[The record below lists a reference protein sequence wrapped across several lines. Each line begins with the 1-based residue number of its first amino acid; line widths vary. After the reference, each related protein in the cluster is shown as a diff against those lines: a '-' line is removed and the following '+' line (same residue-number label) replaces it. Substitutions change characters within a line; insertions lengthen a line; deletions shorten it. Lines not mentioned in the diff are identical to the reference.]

1 MSLAT
6 PAALH
11 MGMRHWT
18 CVALCAKTSHGRPP
32 HTLTVGA
39 LGVTPP
45 LARAVRLAPTSVRVL
60 LKGATSGETEK
71 SCGVAAA
78 PRCERHGSTELP
90 GSVESVA
97 GVR

>member
-1 MSLAT
+1 
-6 PAALH
+6 
-11 MGMRHWT
+11 MRHCT
-18 CVALCAKTSHGRPP
+18 CVALCAKTAHGRPP

-39 LGVTPP
+39 LGVPP
-45 LARAVRLAPTSVRVL
+45 PRASPVRLAPTSVRVL
-60 LKGATSGETEK
+60 LKGATSGETDE

-78 PRCERHGSTELP
+78 PRCERQGSTERP